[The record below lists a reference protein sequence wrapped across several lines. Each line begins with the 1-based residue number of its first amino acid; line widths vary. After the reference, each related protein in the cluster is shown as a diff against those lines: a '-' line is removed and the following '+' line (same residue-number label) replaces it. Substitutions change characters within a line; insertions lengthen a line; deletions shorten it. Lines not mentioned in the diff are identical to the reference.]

1 MWYTCQLYVYKAMH
15 LRDYVDLHGWPML
28 WPIMWE
34 WDSSFTNI
42 VPPVLSR
49 CSVLEVSVISSASL
63 WKVREIQ
70 KAHWSF
76 DPCLDSILDGSTMWR
91 SLFNPTKYIQHF
103 EKTKKKVATQ
113 SLKHSKKIV
122 WRSCF
127 LVWCLYL
134 VILFTRSTW
143 LNISMHVA
151 PNIKTPLLPRWMS

>member
-49 CSVLEVSVISSASL
+49 CSVLEVSVISSVSL

-70 KAHWSF
+70 KARWSF

-91 SLFNPTKYIQHF
+91 SLFNPTKYIKHF
-103 EKTKKKVATQ
+103 EKTEKKSCNSKLETFKKNCLKVMLFSLVSLFSHSIYEVNLIEHINARCTQ
-113 SLKHSKKIV
+113 
-122 WRSCF
+122 
-127 LVWCLYL
+127 Y
-134 VILFTRSTW
+134 
-143 LNISMHVA
+143 
-151 PNIKTPLLPRWMS
+151 